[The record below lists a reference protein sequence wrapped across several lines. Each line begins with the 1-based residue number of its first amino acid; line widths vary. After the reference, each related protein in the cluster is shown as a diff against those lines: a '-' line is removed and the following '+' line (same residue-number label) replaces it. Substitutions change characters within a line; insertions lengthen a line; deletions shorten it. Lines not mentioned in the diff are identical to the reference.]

1 MDGGGGGRDYDQS
14 SSNTPHGSSSS
25 SSSSSSGGGVAETDT
40 LKAVLE
46 LGKRDAVKRLLQQA
60 RIESNDLCCTATQQE
75 ALEPSAPVS
84 YDLIG
89 KKRRC

>member
-14 SSNTPHGSSSS
+14 SSNTPHGS

-84 YDLIG
+84 YDLIR